1 MGGDRPAVIQVV
13 SAWDIDRRKVGRD
26 VVEAIFAPPN
36 CTARFCEAVGPTG
49 AVVQMA
55 PVLDGYPAHMAEMT
69 PDRRFEP
76 ADLPEPSSDDVIR
89 HRSEEHTSEL
99 QSLMRISYAVFCLK
113 KKKYTCNNSTHI

>member
-26 VVEAIFAPPN
+26 VAEAIFAPPN

-89 HRSEEHTSEL
+89 HLDQTGTEVLVGRKSTRL
-99 QSLMRISYAVFCLK
+99 
-113 KKKYTCNNSTHI
+113 NSSH

>member
-1 MGGDRPAVIQVV
+1 MAQNNMPIGLVGAGECASALVQGIHSYANGANDLAGLSHGEMGGYRSADIQVV

-26 VVEAIFAPPN
+26 VAEAIFAPPN

-69 PDRRFEP
+69 PDRRF
-76 ADLPEPSSDDVIR
+76 
-89 HRSEEHTSEL
+89 
-99 QSLMRISYAVFCLK
+99 
-113 KKKYTCNNSTHI
+113 